1 MDSKASV
8 YYNLTCD
15 YDVLGLYIEGAT
27 AVSTHVFAPLGADAG
42 TLTAYTVQS
51 LKYLETS
58 NQTLEVINLL
68 RSAKVAAL
76 RPIAEIVKGTS
87 SKNELEISIPVFEN
101 STKTL
106 GGKNKSVLISK
117 VLLIFNSKAAKSF
130 K

>member
-15 YDVLGLYIEGAT
+15 NNADGMYIEGAT

-42 TLTAYTVQS
+42 TLTAYTMQS

-58 NQTLEVINLL
+58 KQTFDVSNLL

-76 RPIAEIVKGTS
+76 RPIAEIVKATS
-87 SKNELEISIPVFEN
+87 SKNELEMLIPVFED
-101 STKTL
+101 STETL
-106 GGKNKSVLISK
+106 ASEEKSVLISK
-117 VLLIFNSKAAKSF
+117 VLLYFIL
-130 K
+130 